1 MTGIPSRAIDAA
13 LFDWPS
19 ESPRLLGSR
28 CARCQ
33 RVEFPQRSSCPAC
46 GSDEV
51 ARETLPTSGT
61 LWTWT
66 VQRFLPKAPYL
77 SDETLETFR
86 PYGVGYVELPGAV
99 RVEAR
104 LTECDP
110 AGLQIGMPMELV
122 IYPHA
127 TDSEGVQLMNFAFR
141 PVGAA
146 Q

>member
-1 MTGIPSRAIDAA
+1 MTANPSRAIDPS
-13 LFDWPS
+13 LFEWPTS
-19 ESPRLLGSR
+19 EPRLLGSR
-28 CARCQ
+28 CTACQ
-33 RVEFPQRSSCPAC
+33 RVEFPQRSACPAC
-46 GSDEV
+46 GSGEV
-51 ARETLPTSGT
+51 VTEALPANGT

-66 VQRFLPKAPYL
+66 VQRFLPKSPYL

-104 LTECDP
+104 LTDCEPDQL
-110 AGLQIGMPMELV
+110 AIGMPMELV

-141 PVGAA
+141 PTGAA

>member
-1 MTGIPSRAIDAA
+1 MTGIPSRAIDPV

-19 ESPRLLGSR
+19 ESPQLLGSR
-28 CARCQ
+28 CAECQ
-33 RVEFPQRSSCPAC
+33 RFEFPQRSSCPAC
-46 GSDEV
+46 GSPEV
-51 ARETLPTSGT
+51 AREALPTIGT

-99 RVEAR
+99 RVETR
-104 LTECDP
+104 LTECD
-110 AGLQIGMPMELV
+110 LSQLRIGMPMELV
-122 IYPHA
+122 IYAHA

-141 PVGAA
+141 PAGAV